1 MYEKYL
7 NRIYFYGKNDCASL
21 SVEFLRN
28 ELNLDIKDFPRKS
41 LFQFPNYCHD
51 CCIENDFIDIDDIDD
66 IDNMDLQFGDV
77 IICKLKNNLPIHL
90 LVYIKDNLVLTIAP
104 FKMSNLYPLEEEIK
118 INPVVYHMRHK
129 SQFK

>member
-7 NRIYFYGKNDCASL
+7 NRMYFYGKNDCASL
-21 SVEFLRN
+21 SVEFLQN

-41 LFQFPNYCHD
+41 LFQFPNYAHD
-51 CCIENDFIDIDDIDD
+51 CCIENNFIDIDD